1 MLADILDNLPRCRF
15 TNTQMSLVLRFAKAL
30 GAPNVPTLKGLRKT
44 QHELQSACFT
54 EPLKVE
60 SFLGNIFYVNNIWD
74 TIARDFANPTVAAKI
89 ELFPEEVDDGTP
101 ISEIWQAERW
111 KEYAPNQLT
120 PMFSRGSRRFW
131 IDELALCKNGTFVIP
146 LSFIKRNGILSAYV
160 RVVSRASGHLLHCT
174 HDSAVEVIAA
184 DELEHD
190 YTELINTLDTDSAGG
205 FSWTVASRD
214 TVPLM
219 PNPKRTELK
228 IDEDTD
234 LAVVM
239 VDVYQDDTSGNVS
252 KQFDKHIVTC
262 IRNGCL
268 PGRTLQ
274 QQYHCHCVSSSQHA
288 SSPETLAAIRD
299 QLKSTETKPVRC
311 YNVHTKRKMA
321 IILRAPG
328 LPADNPQQSE
338 EASHIGCNAN
348 FPCRKCMW
356 GGTSIE
362 KTSDKI
368 FRDCHLPSNV
378 KRSAAQ
384 IRDRLR
390 EQLRLATRGDMKTI
404 KESWTATGTK
414 DKVTVYWIEQA
425 LAQFAS
431 IRNREPAASIDEI
444 SARVQTWLD
453 AQPGDKM
460 NPLLDITGLD
470 PSQDTPVE
478 VLHTVLLGVMKY
490 IWHFMN
496 TRQWSDADRCLLA
509 IRLQSMDIS
518 GLTVPPIRAAYM
530 MQYRNALIGKHF
542 KTLMQTLAL
551 HVHEICTPEEFT
563 LIKSAGDLG
572 ARLWIPEIDKMD
584 FYLKDLGIAS
594 GNLLDAFDA
603 VDPLRILVKIKLH
616 LLTHL
621 PDDIRRFGPA
631 IRFSTEIFES
641 CNAIFRACSVR
652 SNRLAP
658 SRDIARK
665 FASME
670 RVKHLLS
677 GGFWLEP
684 KKKMWVQAGAAAR
697 KILIDDPVFQRHLGW
712 TPPQTVQC
720 GVVQLPSEK
729 KEPAVP
735 WQSTK
740 ASAYW
745 RDVLGTVPDL
755 QSMWRLA
762 LTIVAVNGD
771 VVRRRSWV
779 FARQSGNYI
788 LGRIAEILVGSE
800 TLVTLERFI
809 CTDTLHVD
817 YGWPVARRPSGTEIT
832 QDDIAS
838 FIIVA
843 PCDIQ
848 FFCSIQHD
856 CRHGQCKP
864 AIAGKERQEREETT
878 RDISLIKHTDDD
890 HFIVNMSGFHNFME
904 LRRILPASLTTLAPL
919 HIDREAFHRETA
931 AKAQELRMSNREK
944 AAAKRRANTAEKKRL
959 AAVAAMEATEAAAEA
974 PGVKGKAEAEAA
986 AAQEENLTGS
996 EEEDDLQDPDEQV
1009 QTPAGSEDE
1018 FDDRDDDSDWAPRT
1032 KVTMSPRK
1040 VHPRRQG
1047 RNSTT

>member
-1 MLADILDNLPRCRF
+1 MFADILDNLPRCRF
-15 TNTQMSLVLRFAKAL
+15 TNMQMSLVLRFAKAL
-30 GAPNVPTLKGLRKT
+30 GAPNVPTLKGLRKM
-44 QHELQSACFT
+44 QRELQSACFK
-54 EPLKVE
+54 EPLKVK
-60 SFLGNIFYVNNIWD
+60 SFLGNIFYVNDIRD
-74 TIARDFANPTVAAKI
+74 TIARDFANPAVAPKI

-111 KEYAPNQLT
+111 KEYAPDQLT
-120 PMFSRGSRRFW
+120 PMFSRGSRQFW
-131 IDELALCKNGTFVIP
+131 IEELTLCKDGTFVIP
-146 LSFIKRNGILSAYV
+146 LSFVKCNGVLSAYV
-160 RVVSRASGHLLHCT
+160 RLVSCVSGGLFHCT
-174 HDSAVEVIAA
+174 HDSAVEVIAV
-184 DELEHD
+184 DNLERD
-190 YTELINTLDTDSAGG
+190 YTELVNALEEGLAGG
-205 FSWTVASRD
+205 FSWTVASRG
-214 TVPLM
+214 TIPPM
-219 PNPKRTELK
+219 PNPKRAALE

-299 QLKSTETKPVRC
+299 QLKSTESKPVRC

-321 IILRAPG
+321 IILRAPS

-348 FPCRKCMW
+348 FPCRKCVW
-356 GGTSIE
+356 GGTTIN
-362 KTSDKI
+362 KTSEKI
-368 FRDCHLPSNV
+368 FHDCHLPLNI
-378 KRSAAQ
+378 KRSATQ
-384 IRDRLR
+384 IRNQLL
-390 EQLRLATRGDMKTI
+390 EQLRLATRGDLKTI

-425 LAQFAS
+425 LAEFAS
-431 IRNREPAASIDEI
+431 VRAREPAASIDEI
-444 SARVQTWLD
+444 SAHVQTWLD

-470 PSQDTPVE
+470 PSYRARRTTNPSQDTPVE
-478 VLHTVLLGVMKY
+478 ILHTVLLGVMKY

-496 TRQWSDADRCLLA
+496 TKQWSDADRCLLA
-509 IRLQSMDIS
+509 IRLQSMDLS

-542 KTLMQTLAL
+542 KTLMQTLTL
-551 HVHEICTPEEFT
+551 HVHNIGTPEQFV

-572 ARLWIPEIDKMD
+572 TRLWIPEIDDMD
-584 FYLKDLGIAS
+584 LYLKDLEIAIA
-594 GNLLDAFDA
+594 NLLDAFDA

-616 LLTHL
+616 LLAHL

-641 CNAIFRACSVR
+641 CNAIFRSCSVR

-684 KKKMWVQAGAAAR
+684 KKKVWVQAGAAAR

-712 TPPQTVQC
+712 TPPQAIQC
-720 GVVQLPSEK
+720 GVVRLPSEK
-729 KEPAVP
+729 KEPAVL

-740 ASAYW
+740 ASSYW
-745 RDVLGTVPDL
+745 QDVLGTAPDP

-762 LTIVAVNGD
+762 LTIVARNGD

-779 FARQSGNYI
+779 FARQSGEYI
-788 LGRIAEILVGSE
+788 LGRVAEILVGSE

-809 CTDTLHVD
+809 CTNTLHVD
-817 YGWPVARRPSGTEIT
+817 YVWPVVRRPHGTEIT

-843 PCDIQ
+843 PSDIQ
-848 FFCSIQHD
+848 FICPVQHD

-864 AIAGKERQEREETT
+864 AVAGKERQEREETT
-878 RDISLIKHTDDD
+878 RDVSFIKHTDDD
-890 HFIVNMSGFHNFME
+890 HYIMNMSGFHNFME
-904 LRRILPASLTTLAPL
+904 LRRILPPSLTTLTPL
-919 HIDREAFHRETA
+919 HADREAFHRETA
-931 AKAQELRMSNREK
+931 VKAQDLRMSNREK
-944 AAAKRRANTAEKKRL
+944 AAAKRRANTADKKRL
-959 AAVAAMEATEAAAEA
+959 AAIAAAEATEA
-974 PGVKGKAEAEAA
+974 G
-986 AAQEENLTGS
+986 
-996 EEEDDLQDPDEQV
+996 DPDEQE
-1009 QTPAGSEDE
+1009 QALEGSEDE
-1018 FDDRDDDSDWAPRT
+1018 FDEDDDGDDDRDWVPPA
-1032 KVTMSPRK
+1032 KVTTMPRK
-1040 VHPRRQG
+1040 VQPHRQG
-1047 RNSTT
+1047 RNSTS